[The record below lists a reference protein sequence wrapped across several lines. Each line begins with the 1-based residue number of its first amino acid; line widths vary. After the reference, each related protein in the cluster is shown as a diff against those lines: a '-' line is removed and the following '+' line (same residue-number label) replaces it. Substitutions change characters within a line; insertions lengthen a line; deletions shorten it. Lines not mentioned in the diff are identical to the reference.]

1 MHLRG
6 QEQERG
12 ADILK
17 NQRSIRRDWEAA
29 GAAEH
34 GPSSGPDGRD
44 DEDMQGGRRKT
55 SVN

>member
-29 GAAEH
+29 RAAEQ
-34 GPSSGPDGRD
+34 GPSSGPDGHD
-44 DEDMQGGRRKT
+44 DGDRQGGRRKA
-55 SVN
+55 SEN

>member
-17 NQRSIRRDWEAA
+17 NQRSIWRDWEAA
-29 GAAEH
+29 RAAEQ
-34 GPSSGPDGRD
+34 GPSSGPDGHD
-44 DEDMQGGRRKT
+44 DGDRQGGRRKA
-55 SVN
+55 SEN